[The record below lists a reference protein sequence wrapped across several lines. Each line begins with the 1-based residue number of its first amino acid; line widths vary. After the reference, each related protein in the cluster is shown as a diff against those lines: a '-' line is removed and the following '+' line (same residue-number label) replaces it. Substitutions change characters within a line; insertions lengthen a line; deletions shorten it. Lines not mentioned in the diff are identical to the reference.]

1 MKKNFINKRK
11 KNIFNLNINIVILL
25 IFFIV
30 FFYIYINF
38 YKLNNISVNFIQ
50 KYSEKYNLILL
61 NVKVTNLDYLN
72 QREILEYF
80 DQYRGKSIFLVPIKK
95 IADEIGKIK
104 WVKKLKIKSDYKNT
118 LNITIL
124 EEIPFGIYDNNN
136 QKILF
141 SHNLIILD
149 IVDNKKTYSDL
160 ITFYGENSIYNS
172 KNLIINLDKNFQNT
186 IDEAIFIENRRWNIK
201 LNNLILLK
209 LPEENIDEAIN
220 NYKKIYANFS
230 NKDLKDIESIDLR
243 IKNRAIIKYKN

>member
-1 MKKNFINKRK
+1 MNKNFINKRK
-11 KNIFNLNINIVILL
+11 NNIFNINILMFFFL
-25 IFFIV
+25 FFII
-30 FFYIYINF
+30 FFYIYVNF
-38 YKLNNISVNFIQ
+38 HRLTNISVNFIQ
-50 KYSEKYNLILL
+50 KYSEKYNFILI

-72 QREILEYF
+72 QSEILDYF
-80 DQYRGKSIFLVPIKK
+80 YRYKGKSIFLVPIKK
-95 IADEIGKIK
+95 IAYEIGKNK
-104 WVKKLKIKSDYKNT
+104 WVNNIKIKSDYKNT
-118 LNITIL
+118 LNIEVL

-149 IVDNKKTYSDL
+149 IIDNKKKFSNL

-172 KNLIINLDKNFQNT
+172 KNLIINLEKDFQNT
-186 IDEAIFIENRRWNIK
+186 VNEAIFIENRRWNIK

-209 LPEENIDEAIN
+209 LPEENLKEAIN